1 MRKLLMLA
9 AALVPMGLALPAL
22 ASGPD
27 CPDVPRAQWMSEDAL
42 RAKLQGMG
50 YEVREIDT
58 KRNCYEVEG
67 RDANGFKVEAYID
80 PVSGA
85 VVPDEDD

>member
-1 MRKLLMLA
+1 MRKLLMLST
-9 AALVPMGLALPAL
+9 ALVPMALALPAL

-27 CPDVPRAQWMSEDAL
+27 CADVPRAQWMTEDAL

-50 YEVREIDT
+50 YEVREID
-58 KRNCYEVEG
+58 REGNCYEVEG
-67 RDANGFKVEAYID
+67 RDANGFEVEAYVD

-85 VVPDEDD
+85 VVPGEDD